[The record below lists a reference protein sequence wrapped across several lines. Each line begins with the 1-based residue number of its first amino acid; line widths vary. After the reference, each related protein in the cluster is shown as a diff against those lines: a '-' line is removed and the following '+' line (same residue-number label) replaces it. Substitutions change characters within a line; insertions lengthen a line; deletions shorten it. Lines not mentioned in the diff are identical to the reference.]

1 MDKNLSAV
9 ALGRLG
15 GKSRSEAKV
24 NAARENGK
32 KGGRPRTRPKIVEVA
47 PELPAQ
53 SPSKPKKP
61 APVIKSKA
69 FITSK
74 KGFCYLT
81 IKIGR
86 MNFNI
91 MKIRKYTISSED
103 KRDMRRLHK
112 DVEFDWKKIAKQLA
126 EKREVCRDY
135 RSRRQRP
142 RRRREPFHAVY
153 DPLSRT
159 VYSNGL
165 PSIGG
170 AGAMLDMILAH
181 DRAHGRGIF
190 GNKTD
195 PNE

>member
-1 MDKNLSAV
+1 MEKNPSAV

-15 GKSRSEAKV
+15 GKNRSVAKV
-24 NAARENGK
+24 QAAQENGK

-47 PELPAQ
+47 PELPDQAK
-53 SPSKPKKP
+53 SERKKP
-61 APVIKSKA
+61 VPLIKSKA
-69 FITSK
+69 FVTTK

-86 MNFNI
+86 MNLNI
-91 MKIRKYTISSED
+91 MKIRKYTISAED

-112 DVEFDWKKIAKQLA
+112 DVEFDWKKITKQLA
-126 EKREVCRDY
+126 DKREVCRDY

-142 RRRREPFHAVY
+142 RRHREPFHAVY

-159 VYSNGL
+159 VYSNGS

-190 GNKTD
+190 GNETD